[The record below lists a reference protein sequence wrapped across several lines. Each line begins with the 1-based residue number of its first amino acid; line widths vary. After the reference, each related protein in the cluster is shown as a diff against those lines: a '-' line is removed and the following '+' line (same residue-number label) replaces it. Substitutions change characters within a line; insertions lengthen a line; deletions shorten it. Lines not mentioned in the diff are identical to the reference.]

1 MNDRYARGLARQAEL
16 RDGADERRAA
26 YDLLADTAPDLPRP
40 AVEFAYG
47 DVHARD
53 GLDAAR
59 RELVILGALVAL
71 GDTRPQLRA
80 HTSATLAAGLCP
92 EEIVEAVMQVVPY
105 AGFPRVFTAMTAVRE
120 VFADRGLLPV
130 GHDRPGREPP
140 PKRTPATR

>member
-1 MNDRYARGLARQAEL
+1 MNGRYARGLARQAEL
-16 RDGADERRAA
+16 RGGADERRELH
-26 YDLLADTAPDLPRP
+26 DLLADTAPDLSRL

-59 RELVILGALVAL
+59 RELVILGALVTL

-80 HTSATLAAGLCP
+80 HTSAALAAGLRP
-92 EEIVEAVMQVVPY
+92 EEIVEAVVQAVPY

-130 GHDRPGREPP
+130 GRDRRG
-140 PKRTPATR
+140 